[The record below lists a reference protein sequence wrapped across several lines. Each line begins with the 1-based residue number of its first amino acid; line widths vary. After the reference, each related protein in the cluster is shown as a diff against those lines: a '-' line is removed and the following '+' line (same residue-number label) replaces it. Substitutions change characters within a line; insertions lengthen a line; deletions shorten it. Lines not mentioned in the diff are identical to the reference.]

1 MASKSSSTQIGTASQ
16 DLSFGLVLQRHRRA
30 RRLTQEELAERARL
44 SAQAISAL
52 ERGFRT
58 QPRAYTVEQLA
69 DALGLEGIERGAFTA
84 SAGST
89 RQHSSGPR
97 SHSLPTGNFLGAVPY
112 GSLIGRQTELQH
124 IADIIETV
132 RGGAGQLVLLAGEP
146 GVGKTRL
153 AQEVTLALQE
163 LGFLVATGTCYE
175 SHQAVPYGP
184 FLDILSTASEAAP
197 PDIRSVIGQ
206 RWPYLGSLLPEQ
218 FRVAPRAS
226 TASEDEQ
233 PRLIRA
239 VANLL
244 IAISEVVPVGLLL
257 DDLHWADAA
266 SLALLQH
273 LARSTR
279 SHRVFLLGTCGTAEV
294 HHQDMLE
301 RALLDLGR
309 AGVVEQLRV
318 CPLSVEATA
327 ALAKETVEEELSQ
340 EVGQLI
346 YARTEGN
353 PLFVKHLLRAL
364 MERGDDLGGAGRWT
378 AQAVKELAVPE
389 SVRGVI
395 RQRLGRLSSFTQTML
410 RQASVLGQTF
420 GFDDLLKMGSHDEEH
435 LEEALMEASATGL
448 VQEMDNDQYAFDHGL
463 TQRALYEELPT
474 RRKRALH
481 RAAGEA
487 LEGESGWK
495 TPADRIGR
503 AASLA
508 WHFREAGET
517 TRALPH
523 AIQAGEQ
530 AQAVFAHEEAEE
542 HYRTALQL
550 ARKVG
555 DQAAEARVLER
566 LSYVFETQARY
577 QEAHQVLD
585 HAARLLQALGDGEG
599 ECRAV
604 ARLGSVHLGKGTPE
618 EGLEI
623 LESLLER
630 VQKASF
636 SPGLAAVYAKLAQL
650 YVTTAQLTRGL
661 AAAERAVEL
670 AYLNGDD
677 RMVVEAT
684 LMHGLTLLHSG
695 RTDQALPT
703 LEEAC
708 RLAERGSDLLT
719 ICRAR
724 NEAADAYRD
733 LAKFD
738 KSGHYVE
745 AALKIAL
752 RIGEPTMVIDL
763 IGERGRIAMYTGNW
777 STARTDFEHSVEM
790 SRKIGAQALVVHTLG
805 LLGEFLERAGEWE
818 EARAAL
824 EETRALG
831 KRAGYHVSVRWAQY
845 HLANL
850 DLLEGHP
857 TSARLRLLP
866 LLDRLSEQDS
876 AAPAILASLARVHL
890 ELQEAATAGELA
902 RQAVAAARSGPYPL
916 GLVESLLA
924 QAVILVRRRQ
934 AEAAKH
940 VLGETIALA
949 RAMPYPYVEASALYE
964 CGLMHIDEGEPEQGH
979 ERLEEALVIF
989 RRLGARKDVERTVKA
1004 LHDVA

>member
-1 MASKSSSTQIGTASQ
+1 MASNSSSTQIGTARQ

-30 RRLTQEELAERARL
+30 RGLTQEELAERARL

-69 DALGLEGIERGAFTA
+69 DALGLEGFQREEFAA
-84 SAGST
+84 SAGGA
-89 RQHSSGPR
+89 RQHSSGPLSR
-97 SHSLPTGNFLGAVPY
+97 SRPTGNFLGAVPF

-124 IADIIETV
+124 IANIIETV
-132 RGGAGQLVLLAGEP
+132 CGGAGRLVLLAGEP

-153 AQEVTLALQE
+153 AQEVTLTLQE
-163 LGFLVATGTCYE
+163 LRFLVATGSCHE
-175 SHQAVPYGP
+175 SQQAVPYGP
-184 FLDILSTASEAAP
+184 FLDILSTVSEAAP
-197 PDIRSVIGQ
+197 PDIRSVMEQ

-226 TASEDEQ
+226 ATGKDEQ
-233 PRLIRA
+233 PRLMRA
-239 VANLL
+239 VANFL
-244 IAISEVVPVGLLL
+244 IASSEEVPIGLLL

-279 SHRVFLLGTCGTAEV
+279 GHRIFLLGTCRTTEV
-294 HHQDMLE
+294 HRQDVLE

-309 AGVVEQLRV
+309 AGVVEQLKL
-318 CPLSVEATA
+318 CPLSVESTA

-340 EVGQLI
+340 EVAQLI

-353 PLFVKHLLRAL
+353 PFFVKHLLRAL
-364 MERGDDLGGAGRWT
+364 MERGDELGGAGRWT
-378 AQAVKELAVPE
+378 GQAVKELAVPE

-395 RQRLGRLSSFTQTML
+395 RQRLARLSSFTQTIL

-420 GFDDLLKMGSHDEEH
+420 AFDDLLEMGRHGEEH

-448 VQEMDNDQYAFDHGL
+448 VQEIDVDRYAFDHAI

-474 RRKRALH
+474 RRKRSLH

-487 LEGESGWK
+487 LERESGLQ
-495 TPADRIGR
+495 TPADKLGR
-503 AASLA
+503 AAGVA

-517 TRALPH
+517 ARALPH

-542 HYRTALQL
+542 HYRSALQL
-550 ARKVG
+550 ARNVG

-566 LSYVFETQARY
+566 LGSVLETRARY
-577 QEAHQVLD
+577 SEARQVLD
-585 HAARLLQALGDGEG
+585 RAARLLQALGDGEG
-599 ECRAV
+599 ECRVV

-630 VQKASF
+630 VQTGSF
-636 SPGLAAVYAKLAQL
+636 SPGLTAVYASLARL
-650 YVTTAQLTRGL
+650 YVTTAQLPRGL

-670 AYLNGDD
+670 AHLVGDD
-677 RMVVEAT
+677 RTAVEAT
-684 LMHGLTLLHSG
+684 STHGLTLLYSG
-695 RTDQALPT
+695 RTDQALPA

-708 RLAERGSDLLT
+708 RLAERGGDLPT
-719 ICRAR
+719 ICRTRRA
-724 NEAADAYRD
+724 AADACRD
-733 LAKFD
+733 LAKFE
-738 KSGHYVE
+738 KSGHYAE
-745 AALKIAL
+745 GALEIAL
-752 RIGEPTMVIDL
+752 RIGEPTMVIEL

-777 STARTDFEHSVEM
+777 STARTDFEHCVEM
-790 SRKIGAQALVVHTLG
+790 SHKIGAQALVVHALG
-805 LLGEFLERAGEWE
+805 LLGEFLVRAGEWE

-824 EETRALG
+824 EEARALG
-831 KRAGYHVSVRWAQY
+831 ERAGYQVSVQWAQH

-850 DLLEGHP
+850 DLLEGCP
-857 TSARLRLLP
+857 ASARLRLLP

-876 AAPAILASLARVHL
+876 GASTILASLARVHL
-890 ELQEAATAGELA
+890 ELEEAATACELA
-902 RQAVAAARSGPYPL
+902 GQAVAAARLGPYPL
-916 GLVESLLA
+916 GLAESLLA

-934 AEAAKH
+934 AEAAKQ
-940 VLGETIALA
+940 VLEETIGLA

-979 ERLEEALVIF
+979 ERLEKALVIF